1 MGVSKEQDGFMLIIM
16 GMLPFLLL
24 IGGVAYYL
32 DGRIED
38 IDEQLTFVPP
48 ASYEPPDLEALAA
61 DVQQEDFTERQ
72 LVYVP
77 VYSHIYYEGGSPYS
91 LEATL
96 SLRNVDQDSPVY
108 FSRIDY
114 FDTEGKKVKSF
125 LEKTIV
131 LSPLETIEILVERE
145 DTTGGSG
152 ANFVV
157 EWQAETAI
165 DKPLIEAV
173 MVGTSGTNAICFSRT
188 GIEISAAAATA
199 AADQPE

>member
-38 IDEQLTFVPP
+38 IEEQLTFVPP